1 MKKSLI
7 WSWFWIF
14 LSVVYFFLPLYATLD
29 FSLRAQKGRL
39 SLLAY
44 QQVLDDPQFLS
55 TFGFTATI
63 AILTV
68 VFSLLLM
75 VPTVYWVRLRMPRL
89 RPVVEFVTLLPFVIP
104 AIVLVFGLIRVFSGG
119 IIPLTNTYIGNIPI
133 GTDILL
139 IAGYIVLGLPYIFR
153 SVDAGLSSIDVITL
167 TEAAQSLGAGWGT
180 ILFRVIIPNLR
191 SALISAAFLT
201 MAIVIG
207 EYTIATFLVG
217 LKAFG
222 PYMWQVG
229 QNRAY
234 QSSSLA
240 IISFLVTWIFMGL
253 LFIFGRRGGGQ
264 PQIAG
269 GR

>member
-14 LSVVYFFLPLYATLD
+14 LSVLYFFIPLIATFE
-29 FSLRAQKGRL
+29 FSLHAKKGTL

-44 QQVLDDPQFLS
+44 QNVIDDPAFWK
-55 TFGFTATI
+55 TFVFSSTI
-63 AILTV
+63 AILTILL
-68 VFSLLLM
+68 SLLLM
-75 VPTVYWVRLRMPRL
+75 VPTVYWVRLRLPRW
-89 RPVVEFVTLLPFVIP
+89 RPAVEFVTLLPFVIP
-104 AIVLVFGLIRVFSGG
+104 AIVLVFGLIRVYSGS
-119 IIPLTNTYIGNIPI
+119 LTNYYIGNIPV
-133 GTDILL
+133 GTDVLL
-139 IAGYIVLGLPYIFR
+139 IAGYIILGLPYIYR
-153 SVDAGLSSIDVITL
+153 SVDAGLGAIDVITL

-191 SALISAAFLT
+191 SALLSAAFLT

-207 EYTIATFLVG
+207 EYTIATFMVG

-222 PYMWQVG
+222 PYMWQIG
-229 QNRAY
+229 QDKAY
-234 QSSSLA
+234 ESSSLA
-240 IISFLVTWIFMGL
+240 VISFLLTWIFMGIIFL
-253 LFIFGRRGGGQ
+253 FGRRGPGQ

>member
-1 MKKSLI
+1 MKRSLL
-7 WSWFWIF
+7 WSGFWIF
-14 LSVVYFFLPLYATLD
+14 LCILYFFLPLYATLD
-29 FSLRAQKGRL
+29 FSLRAQRGTL

-44 QQVLDDPQFLS
+44 QRELADPQFLK
-55 TFGFTATI
+55 TFAFTGTI

-68 VFSLLLM
+68 IFSLLLM
-75 VPTVYWVRLRMPRL
+75 VPTVYWVRLRLPRL

-119 IIPLTNTYIGNIPI
+119 LLPLTNTYLGKVPI

-139 IAGYIVLGLPYIFR
+139 IAGYIILGFPYIYR

-191 SALISAAFLT
+191 SALLSASFLT
-201 MAIVIG
+201 LAIVIG

-222 PYMWQVG
+222 PYMWQIG
-229 QNRAY
+229 QNKAY
-234 QSSSLA
+234 ESSALA
-240 IISFLVTWIFMGL
+240 IISFLLTWIFMGL
-253 LFIFGRRGGGQ
+253 LFIFGRRGPGQ
-264 PQIAG
+264 AQIAG